1 MNKVFLYGRVGQDP
15 KIRTFD
21 TGNKVA
27 NFSLATNEGYYDK
40 SKNWI
45 DKTEWHNIVAG
56 GRLAERVESKV
67 VKGAELLVEGKIATR
82 SYDKD
87 GQTIYIT
94 EIIALSIKIVGGS
107 KQGSS
112 QPSSPF
118 GQDQVESNFPE
129 DDGDLPF

>member
-15 KIRTFD
+15 KLRTFD
-21 TGNKVA
+21 SGNKVA
-27 NFSLATNEGYYDK
+27 NFSLATNDGYYDK
-40 SKNWI
+40 SGNWV

-56 GRLAERVESKV
+56 GRLADRVEQKV
-67 VKGAELLVEGKIATR
+67 AKGSELLVEGKIATR
-82 SYDKD
+82 SYEKD

-94 EIIALSIKIVGGS
+94 EIIALSIKVVGGT

-118 GQDQVESNFPE
+118 GQDQVDSAMPE